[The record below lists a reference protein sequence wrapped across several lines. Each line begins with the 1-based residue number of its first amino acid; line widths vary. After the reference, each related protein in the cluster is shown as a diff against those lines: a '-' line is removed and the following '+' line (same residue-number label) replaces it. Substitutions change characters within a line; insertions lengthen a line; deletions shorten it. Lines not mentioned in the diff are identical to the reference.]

1 MSSGIMMM
9 ENSVPEVEMVN
20 GSDNEMNN
28 NTVSMGIGGYIGDD
42 GEKLSSAS
50 RNSFVN
56 GSH

>member
-1 MSSGIMMM
+1 MML
-9 ENSVPEVEMVN
+9 ENSVPDVEMVN

-28 NTVSMGIGGYIGDD
+28 NTASMGIGGYIGDD